1 MRRYSIAAAVAAISI
16 AFIGSAAV
24 RVEAQRSAGPDKTQQ
39 PAGSSKAEQPAGT
52 ARWTRTYVV
61 EWNEPAMY
69 YGAKTGVTDPG
80 TDCPKGTN
88 PEPDWIKVLVDAGY
102 TVEEAKWLRNPAN
115 PTRSPVHGQNQM
127 AFRGKDRTNIYVN
140 PTSTPDPG
148 LVGVSGTIAEGLNL
162 DGDEST
168 GFTGPAGEKG
178 IDNNFYKA
186 LGCWKTYRGPHRLSS
201 GALNFNDAMR
211 NGQWTTVIVVAGEG
225 ADPMNDDHVT
235 VGFYVSND
243 KMVKDGLG
251 NIARDYSFRIAPDA
265 KYEGILPARTSGGR
279 IISTAPADI
288 MLRDPGYTRDLEL
301 LRARVDLEM
310 KPDGSLTGYAGG
322 YRPWEAVYKGWV
334 NARGPV
340 IEVLTWVQLPGVYYS
355 LRRNADY
362 SPAGPGGEKTHISFA
377 LRIDAL
383 PAFVMTPD
391 GSKEVALVQSYKA
404 MAPKEN
410 PIADRF
416 PFRVVDGIVID
427 PNAKVQAGPHAVI
440 LPSSSSSADQR
451 PH

>member
-1 MRRYSIAAAVAAISI
+1 MKQFPIAVTAIGIALLGSGLPCSAQVRQPSQAA
-16 AFIGSAAV
+16 
-24 RVEAQRSAGPDKTQQ
+24 K
-39 PAGSSKAEQPAGT
+39 
-52 ARWTRTYVV
+52 WTKTYVV

-80 TDCPKGTN
+80 TDCPQGTN
-88 PEPDWIKVLVDAGY
+88 PSPDWVKVLVEAGY
-102 TVEEAKWLRNPAN
+102 TLEEAKWLRNPAN

-127 AFRGKDRTNIYVN
+127 AFRGKDRANVYID

-148 LVGVSGTIAEGLNL
+148 LVGVTGTIAEGLNL
-162 DGDEST
+162 DGDENT
-168 GFTGPAGEKG
+168 GFTSPTGEKG

-211 NGQWTTVIVVAGEG
+211 NGAWTTVIVVAGEG
-225 ADPMNDDHVT
+225 SDPMNDDHVK
-235 VGFYVSND
+235 VGFYMSKD
-243 KMVKDGLG
+243 KMIKDGLG

-265 KYEGILPARTSGGR
+265 KYEGVLPARTVKGR

-288 MLRDPGYTRDLEL
+288 MLRDPSYSADLEL

-310 KPDGSLTGYAGG
+310 KADGALTGYVSG
-322 YRPWEAVYKGWV
+322 YRPWEPVYRGWV
-334 NARGPV
+334 NARGTV
-340 IEVLTWVQLPGVYYS
+340 IEVLTWVQLPAVYYT

-362 SPAGPGGEKTHISFA
+362 SPSGPGGEKTHISFA

-391 GSKEVALVQSYKA
+391 GSREVASVESYKA
-404 MAPKEN
+404 FAPKDLAK
-410 PIADRF
+410 PPAL
-416 PFRVVDGIVID
+416 PFRVVDGIVPD
-427 PNAKVQAGPHAVI
+427 LKYPAGPHAVI
-440 LPSSSSSADQR
+440 LPASGNSANPGR
-451 PH
+451 

>member
-1 MRRYSIAAAVAAISI
+1 MKRYWKAFAATAAGI
-16 AFIGSAAV
+16 AFLGSAFLGSTFLSV
-24 RVEAQRSAGPDKTQQ
+24 AQAQQPSRSAK
-39 PAGSSKAEQPAGT
+39 
-52 ARWTRTYVV
+52 WTKTYVV

-69 YGAKTGVTDPG
+69 YGAKTGVTDAG
-80 TDCPKGTN
+80 TDCPQGTN
-88 PEPDWIKVLVDAGY
+88 PSPDWIKVLVDAGY
-102 TVEEAKWLRNPAN
+102 TLEEAKWLRNPAN

-127 AFRGKDRTNIYVN
+127 AFRGKDRANVYVN
-140 PTSTPDPG
+140 PTSTADPG
-148 LVGVSGTIAEGLNL
+148 LVGVTGTIAEGLNL

-168 GFTGPAGEKG
+168 GFTSPTGDKG

-211 NGQWTTVIVVAGEG
+211 NGAWTTVIVVAGEG
-225 ADPMNDDHVT
+225 PDPMNDDRVK

-251 NIARDYSFRIAPDA
+251 NIARDYTFRIAPDA
-265 KYEGILPARTSGGR
+265 KYEGLLPARTVNGR

-288 MLRDPGYTRDLEL
+288 MLHDPSYTVDLEL

-310 KPDGSLTGYAGG
+310 KPDGSLTGYVGG

-334 NARGPV
+334 NARGTV
-340 IEVLTWVQLPGVYYS
+340 IEVLTWVQLPAVFYA

-362 SPAGPGGEKTHISFA
+362 SPTGPGGEKTHISFA

-391 GSKEVALVQSYKA
+391 GSKEVASVESYKA
-404 MAPKEN
+404 IAPKE
-410 PIADRF
+410 PHKAPML
-416 PFRVVDGIVID
+416 PFRVVDGIVPD
-427 PNAKVQAGPHAVI
+427 PKYPPAGPHAVI
-440 LPSSSSSADQR
+440 LPSSGNSANPGR
-451 PH
+451 